1 MQVGTATSDNGVVN
15 RRLVVTVLTVL
26 VGLAISGCS
35 QAPLTLPSSI
45 SGHSTATVADVKCE
59 KGGGGVVTVSGVLT
73 GRARTRPS
81 VGVGV
86 SASVY
91 GSNGRLLG
99 QVLWPPAILRKG
111 QSKPFLMPVGTLLI
125 EGRSSATGTPP
136 VLRPPTCF
144 PAPVRC
150 SVNLRDYAV
159 LNAPPG

>member
-1 MQVGTATSDNGVVN
+1 MVN

-26 VGLAISGCS
+26 VSLGIGGCS

-59 KGGGGVVTVSGVLT
+59 NGGGGVVTISGVLT
-73 GRARTRPS
+73 GRAPTRPN

-99 QVLWPPAILRKG
+99 QGLWPPAILRKG
-111 QSKPFLMPVGTLLI
+111 QSKPFLMPVGTVLI
-125 EGRSSATGTPP
+125 EGRSSATGSPP
-136 VLRPPTCF
+136 VLRPPKSF
-144 PAPVRC
+144 PTPVRC

-159 LNAPPG
+159 LKAPPG